1 MRNFVL
7 RVIINAIGIAV
18 VAEIVPGISIG
29 NDHIGTLILIGLVFG
44 ILNAILKPILILL
57 TCPAVLLSLGLFIL
71 VINGVMLLCTAS
83 VLPNRLQIDGFWPA
97 LLGGIVMSILSLIL
111 ESLLGV
117 KDNKPNKPGKNGG
130 DPNVIVIDNRR

>member
-1 MRNFVL
+1 MRNFIL

-18 VAEIVPGISIG
+18 VAEIVPGITIG
-29 NDHIGTLILIGLVFG
+29 NDHIGTLIIIGVVFG

-83 VLPNRLQIDGFWPA
+83 LLPERLQIEGFWPA
-97 LLGGIVMSILSLIL
+97 VLGGIVMSIISLIL

-117 KDNKPNKPGKNGG
+117 KDNNSNKPKKNG
-130 DPNVIVIDNRR
+130 DPDVIIIDRR

>member
-1 MRNFVL
+1 MRNFIL

-18 VAEIVPGISIG
+18 VAEIVPGITIG
-29 NDHIGTLILIGLVFG
+29 NDHIGTLIIIGVVFG

-83 VLPNRLQIDGFWPA
+83 LLPERLQIEGFWPA
-97 LLGGIVMSILSLIL
+97 VLGGIVMSIISLIL

-117 KDNKPNKPGKNGG
+117 KDNNSNKPKKSG
-130 DPNVIVIDNRR
+130 DPDVIIIDRR